1 MAAIIQPLAV
11 AATLPGLTQALGAP
25 AHMTAVASTS
35 FRGQSGKGEEISFY
49 LSLEH
54 PHQIDD
60 VSWGCVL
67 RMDGITTKPHTTI
80 GVDGWQALTLA
91 IALIEQSL
99 TYFVEDG
106 GKLFFPDSSEPMD
119 IQDVVPRFP
128 SRRT

>member
-1 MAAIIQPLAV
+1 
-11 AATLPGLTQALGAP
+11 
-25 AHMTAVASTS
+25 MTAVASTK
-35 FRGQSGKGEEISFY
+35 FDGLSGTGEKIVFCI
-49 LSLEH
+49 SLEQ

-67 RMDGITTKPHTTI
+67 QMTGLTKKPHTTI

-99 TYFVEDG
+99 AYFIEDG
-106 GKLFFPDSSEPMD
+106 GKLFFADSTEPMD